1 MPYIDIT
8 VRGKIAQ
15 TDRAAFIVCG
25 NKDYIARFD
34 FGESSDWD
42 NHATKTARF
51 VRNDGTYT
59 DVQFTGTECAIPV
72 IVNAKSVSIGVF
84 AGDLITSTGASVW
97 CRKSII
103 DPDGLPADPP
113 SDVYAQL
120 MDRLDHVLDNGLPHK
135 LTFTGASAGEY
146 DGTADVTINIPEG
159 GEGGGG
165 STDISLGI
173 SGATTGCV
181 TVIETVDSNGKPTSY
196 NALSIIDYAND
207 IIGKSITLELQSAT
221 VGQIAKIK
229 AVDSNG
235 KPTEW
240 EAADM
245 PDASIPVVSKTSSD
259 TEAELSPNT
268 FYVFPEMASLSV
280 TFSYPVS
287 LDIVNEYK
295 FRFTSGSTSTML
307 TLPSTVVGDI
317 TVEANKVYEI
327 SIVDNYLVYQSW
339 AVS

>member
-34 FGESSDWD
+34 FGESSDWN

-59 DVQFTGTECAIPV
+59 DVQFSGTECAIPV

-103 DPDGLPADPP
+103 DPDGIPADPP
-113 SDVYAQL
+113 ADVYAQL

-135 LTFTGASAGEY
+135 LTFTGASTGEY

-173 SGATTGCV
+173 R
-181 TVIETVDSNGKPTSY
+181 
-196 NALSIIDYAND
+196 
-207 IIGKSITLELQSAT
+207 SAS

-229 AVDSNG
+229 AIDSNG

-240 EAADM
+240 EAVDM
-245 PDASIPVVSKTSSD
+245 PDAQIPVVSKTSSD

-280 TFSYPVS
+280 TFSDPVA
-287 LDIVNEYK
+287 LDIVKEYK
-295 FRFTSGSTSTML
+295 FRFTSGATATML

-317 TVEANKVYEI
+317 TVETNKVYEI